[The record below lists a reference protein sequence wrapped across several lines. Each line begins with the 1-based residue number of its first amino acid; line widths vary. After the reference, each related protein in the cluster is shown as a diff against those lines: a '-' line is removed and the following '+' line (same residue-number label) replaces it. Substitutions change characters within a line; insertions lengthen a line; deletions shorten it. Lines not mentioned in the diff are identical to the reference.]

1 MNNELIKIT
10 PNDKGEQ
17 LVSGRELHEGLKVSQ
32 DFTDWIKKQLSNV
45 DAIENVD
52 FTTIWS
58 DPFKRVVEFNGN
70 VNSMTA
76 KGYSVDYVLTT
87 EIAKEICM
95 CVGVAPRTNEETK
108 KLSKEYRK
116 YFIECERRL
125 KEIDPRANLLL
136 AIYNGG
142 EEGVL
147 ASKKLTELEVQA
159 ATKPLIAEIEHKEE
173 VIVGLVN
180 EIDVADKRQI
190 LNRVVRYKTKN
201 YKERWNALYRE
212 FDNKY
217 HMDSNRRYHNYKESG
232 QKPKVVGRL
241 DYIDRV
247 MGMIPQLY
255 EIACKLYKSDVEEL
269 VQQMY
274 ELRK

>member
-1 MNNELIKIT
+1 MNKELIKIT
-10 PNDKGEQ
+10 TNDKGER
-17 LVSGRELHEGLKVSQ
+17 LVSGRELHKCLKIQ
-32 DFTDWIKKQLSNV
+32 KDFSDWIKNQLSNV
-45 DAIENVD
+45 DAIKDVD
-52 FTTIWS
+52 YTTL
-58 DPFKRVVEFNGN
+58 
-70 VNSMTA
+70 
-76 KGYSVDYVLTT
+76 KGKTSEVGGRPSVDYILTVD
-87 EIAKEICM
+87 IAKEICM
-95 CVGVAPRTNEETK
+95 CVGVSPRTNEETK

-142 EEGVL
+142 EEGVI

-173 VIVGLVN
+173 VIVGLVD
-180 EIDVADKRQI
+180 EIDIADKRQI

-201 YKERWNALYRE
+201 YKERWNSLYRE

-232 QKPKVVGRL
+232 QKPKVTGRL

>member
-1 MNNELIKIT
+1 MNKELIKIT
-10 PNDKGEQ
+10 TNDKGER
-17 LVSGRELHEGLKVSQ
+17 LVSGRELHDGLKVQQ
-32 DFTDWIKKQLSNV
+32 DFSDWIKKQLSNV
-45 DAIENVD
+45 DAIENTD
-52 FTTIWS
+52 FTRF
-58 DPFKRVVEFNGN
+58 PFKREGN
-70 VNSMTA
+70 NATL
-76 KGYSVDYVLTT
+76 YEYVLTID
-87 EIAKEICM
+87 IAKEICM

-142 EEGVL
+142 EEGVI

-173 VIVGLVN
+173 VIVGLVD

-201 YKERWNALYRE
+201 YKERWNSLYRE

-232 QKPKVVGRL
+232 QKPKVTGRL